1 MNDILLLCF
10 SSYSQPK
17 QCSVCKEA
25 LIAGESCQSSSTSD
39 EFCPKCQKTTPETH
53 GKFINV
59 SLVCF
64 TGEGLD
70 LKLKKKLQ
78 KEMQRKFSVT
88 AEGNGDPNIS
98 LKSIYTTLYVTKGE
112 SLSDEHEFRHLKGTL
127 KKQSSEDSSV
137 NLTEMFKSLADQGK
151 PHRTVLTKGVAGIG
165 KSFAVQKFIVDWAEE
180 EANQHIDFVF
190 CLAFR
195 ELNLVRKE
203 KSLNELLSDFHP
215 ALQSLEDPPD
225 YTKAKI
231 VIILDG
237 LDESRLKF
245 NFENN
250 KTVLSLSDVTS
261 VDNLLVN
268 LIQGNLLPEASI
280 WITSRPAAASQIP
293 AEYIDLVTE
302 IRGFTDDQKVEY
314 FQRRFGDDLGFAAR
328 IISHIQSSQCLDI
341 MCQIPIFCW
350 LCSVLFS
357 EVFGGDEKAEI
368 PQTLTETMARFVF
381 AQTKRRSRKYD
392 KKSKTHMEKLLQTH
406 KEFLLKLGRLAFFQ
420 LLDNNLI
427 FYEEDL
433 RDNGIDTEEA
443 SIYSGFC
450 NTVLREEKVFYQR
463 KIFFFVHLTLQEFF
477 AALYVYECFTTKNT
491 KELVEFLKLEEKDY
505 ALADLIKMTVDK
517 VLKKKNGHLDFFM
530 RFLLGLMIEPN
541 RRPLQG
547 MLTSVDPNEDADK
560 KVLTYLRSLRRKNLS
575 PDSCINI
582 FQALVE
588 MRDHKLKDEIQEY
601 LQLDNRSKK
610 ELTPLHCS
618 ALAYMLQVSKNELE
632 ELDLK
637 SYNTTDEGRRRLIPA
652 VRSSKKAVLKDCKVT
667 AEWIEH
673 LVFGLKFPFSPL
685 RDLDL
690 SNNDL
695 MDSGV
700 KLLCGGLS
708 SPCCKLQVLRLS
720 GCCIT
725 WTGCEYLVSALKSNP
740 SHLVELD
747 LSYNHLGETGIKLI
761 SDKNIFISAD
771 KSACELITLYIFHS
785 LMYFYNI
792 FVFPDA
798 CKLTLDSKTAHKN
811 LLLSDGNRKVT
822 WVEKEQPY
830 PDHKERFEHFA
841 QVLCEQGLQER
852 CYFEVEVVEP
862 CTVGLAYK
870 SINRKGNTVDHRFG
884 MNEKSWSQSLSGHG
898 SYIWHKN
905 NGIFVSS
912 LRCSRVGVYLDYEAG
927 SISFYKVSNDSRSR
941 LHTYKDL
948 RFSEALYPAVEL
960 HPHSSAFFL

>member
-1 MNDILLLCF
+1 MRSDRSIEAVPDF
-10 SSYSQPK
+10 AGETAPSQPK

-25 LIAGESCQSSSTSD
+25 LKARESCQSSSTSD
-39 EFCPKCQKTTPETH
+39 EFCPKCQKTTTETH
-53 GKFINV
+53 G
-59 SLVCF
+59 
-64 TGEGLD
+64 EEPD

-78 KEMQRKFSVT
+78 KEMQKKFSVT
-88 AEGNGDPNIS
+88 AEGNGDPKIS

-112 SLSDEHEFRHLKGTL
+112 SLSDEHEFRHLKVPL

-180 EANQHIDFVF
+180 EANQHINFVF

-215 ALQSLEDPPD
+215 ALQSLKDPPD
-225 YTKAKI
+225 YSKAKI

-237 LDESRLKF
+237 LDESRLKL
-245 NFENN
+245 NFDNN
-250 KTVLSLSDVTS
+250 KKVLSLTDVTS

-268 LIQGNLLPEASI
+268 LIQGNLLPEANI

-314 FQRRFGDDLGFAAR
+314 FKRKFGNNSILTKS
-328 IISHIQSSQCLDI
+328 ITSHIQSSQCLDI

-368 PQTLTETMARFVF
+368 PQTLTETMAHFVL
-381 AQTKRRSRKYD
+381 AQTKRRSRKYE

-406 KEFLLKLGRLAFFQ
+406 KEFNLKLGRLAFFQ

-477 AALYVYECFTTKNT
+477 AALYVYECFTTKKT
-491 KELVEFLKLEEKDY
+491 KELVEFLKLEDKDY

-517 VLKKKNGHLDFFM
+517 VLEKKNGHLDFFM

-601 LQLDNRSKK
+601 LQLDNRLKK

-667 AEWIEH
+667 AEWIKH

-700 KLLCGGLS
+700 ELLCGGLS
-708 SPCCKLQVLRLS
+708 SPCCKLKVLRLS

-761 SDKNIFISAD
+761 SEQFKQQKLNFEHVGSNRIKPGF
-771 KSACELITLYIFHS
+771 KKYACT
-785 LMYFYNI
+785 
-792 FVFPDA
+792 
-798 CKLTLDSKTAHKN
+798 LTLDSKTAHKN
-811 LLLSDGNRKVT
+811 VLLSDGNRKVT

-830 PDHKERFEHFA
+830 PDHKERFEHYA

-852 CYFEVEVVEP
+852 CYFEVDVVEP

-870 SINRKGNTVDHRFG
+870 SINRKGDTVNCRFG
-884 MNEKSWSQSLSGHG
+884 MNEKSWSQSCSGHG
-898 SYIWHKN
+898 CYIWHKN
-905 NGIFVSS
+905 NGTFVSS

-927 SISFYKVSNDSRSR
+927 SISFYKVSNDSCSH
-941 LHTYKDL
+941 LQTYKDL

-960 HPHSSAFFL
+960 HPHSSAFFC

>member
-1 MNDILLLCF
+1 MRSDRSKEWVPDYF
-10 SSYSQPK
+10 GETAPSHPK
-17 QCSVCKEA
+17 QCSVCKEV
-25 LIAGESCQSSSTSD
+25 LTDRG
-39 EFCPKCQKTTPETH
+39 CPKCQKTTPETH
-53 GKFINV
+53 G
-59 SLVCF
+59 
-64 TGEGLD
+64 EELD

-78 KEMQRKFSVT
+78 KEMQKKFSVT
-88 AEGNGDPNIS
+88 AEGNGDPKIS

-112 SLSDEHEFRHLKGTL
+112 SLSDEHEFRHLKVSL

-137 NLTEMFKSLADQGK
+137 NLTEMFKSLADRGK
-151 PHRTVLTKGVAGIG
+151 PQRRVLTKGVAGIG

-180 EANQHIDFVF
+180 EANQHIYFVF
-190 CLAFR
+190 CFAFR
-195 ELNLVRKE
+195 ELNLVRME
-203 KSLNELLSDFHP
+203 KSFNELLSDFHP
-215 ALQSLEDPPD
+215 TLQSLKDPPD
-225 YTKAKI
+225 YSKAKI

-237 LDESRLKF
+237 LDESRLKL
-245 NFENN
+245 NFENK
-250 KTVLSLSDVTS
+250 KTGLSLTDVTS

-268 LIQGNLLPEASI
+268 LIQGNLLPEANI

-293 AEYIDLVTE
+293 AEYIDSVTE
-302 IRGFTDDQKVEY
+302 IKGFTDDQKVEY
-314 FQRRFGDDLGFAAR
+314 FQRRFGNKSSLTES

-368 PQTLTETMARFVF
+368 PQTLTEVMAHFVL
-381 AQTKRRSRKYD
+381 AQTKRRSRKYE
-392 KKSKTHMEKLLQTH
+392 KKSKTHMEKLLEMH
-406 KEFLLKLGRLAFFQ
+406 KEFNLKLGRLAFFQ

-443 SIYSGFC
+443 SIFSGFC

-477 AALYVYECFTTKNT
+477 AALYVYECFTTKKT

-517 VLKKKNGHLDFFM
+517 VLEKKNGHFFL

-547 MLTSVDPNEDADK
+547 MLTSVDPTEDAE

-582 FQALVE
+582 FQTLVE

-632 ELDLK
+632 ELDLNT
-637 SYNTTDEGRRRLIPA
+637 YNTTDEGRRRLIPA
-652 VRSSKKAVLKDCKVT
+652 VRSSKKAVLNDCKVT

-708 SPCCKLQVLRLS
+708 SPCCKLKVLRLS

-725 WTGCEYLVSALKSNP
+725 RTGCEYLVSALKSNP

-747 LSYNHLGETGIKLI
+747 LSYNHLGESGMKLI
-761 SDKNIFISAD
+761 SEQFKQQKVNFKHDGSNRTKPGFE
-771 KSACELITLYIFHS
+771 KYACT
-785 LMYFYNI
+785 
-792 FVFPDA
+792 
-798 CKLTLDSKTAHKN
+798 LTLDSKTAHKN

-830 PDHKERFEHFA
+830 PDHTERFEHYA
-841 QVLCEQGLQER
+841 QVLCEQGLKER
-852 CYFEVEVVEP
+852 CYFEVDVVEP

-870 SINRKGNTVDHRFG
+870 SINRKGDTVNCRFG
-884 MNEKSWSQSLSGHG
+884 MNEKSWCQSCSGHG
-898 SYIWHKN
+898 CYIWHN
-905 NGIFVSS
+905 NNSTFVSS

-941 LHTYKDL
+941 LHTFKDL
-948 RFSEALYPAVEL
+948 RFSEALYPAVQL
-960 HPHSSAFFL
+960 YPHSSAFFC